1 MNYCS
6 LEDAFQISSGGQ
18 QARKEERK
26 KARKC
31 RGPQLTFLEGTDQ
44 SIVATTKDPDRQQ
57 LDPPASVPAMN
68 KATGIKVHKP
78 TSQAWNWWS
87 TPERVL
93 GQGEMEAFQDAE
105 GTGAGS
111 GTGIEN
117 EVADQRLAE
126 LLPRTDDDPTGD
138 AVRATLP
145 TPQMLAAATASA
157 GSANP
162 KNGSKKS
169 YFGADPTDDNFADY
183 KPLARNFLM
192 EPNFTQQFAHANAGS
207 GPISPQADAGPR
219 FTQELPSPSVRDVW
233 KPLSSSIPAP
243 SFDTAFYNSLPPTGG
258 MYPKDETPYQSLSQK
273 IDRIMDRLDAIGKP
287 SVSGEQSQLEV
298 LMFVSSGVFVLFL
311 MDLLVKKGA
320 MMKF

>member
-31 RGPQLTFLEGTDQ
+31 RGPQLTFLEATDQ
-44 SIVATTKDPDRQQ
+44 VLASTATKDPDRQY

-68 KATGIKVHKP
+68 KATGVKVHKP

-87 TPERVL
+87 APERVL

-105 GTGAGS
+105 GAGS
-111 GTGIEN
+111 GSGIER
-117 EVADQRLAE
+117 EIADQRLSE

-145 TPQMLAAATASA
+145 TPQALAVAAGGT
-157 GSANP
+157 ANP

-192 EPNFTQQFAHANAGS
+192 EPNFTQQFSHANAGS
-207 GPISPQADAGPR
+207 GPISPQAAAGPQ
-219 FTQELPSPSVRDVW
+219 FTQELPIPSVRDVW
-233 KPLSSSIPAP
+233 KPLSASVPAP
-243 SFDTAFYNSLPPTGG
+243 SFDTAFYNSLPPAGG
-258 MYPKDETPYQSLSQK
+258 TYPKDEPSYQSLSRK
-273 IDRIMDRLDAIGKP
+273 IDRIMDRLDAIGQR
-287 SVSGEQSQLEV
+287 SSATGEQSQMEV